1 MLTELRIRNVA
12 VIDQVTLVLAPG
24 LNVLT
29 GETGAGKSLVVGA
42 LELLLGERA
51 AADRVRAG
59 CDKGSV
65 EGVFELG
72 GRREALAAFLDERG
86 LEAPDG
92 LLVLRREVAATGR
105 SRAWVNGTPVTAAL
119 LADVG
124 EQLVTVHGQHEA
136 RQLADAGAQRDL
148 LDAFAGAEPLRA
160 RMAAA
165 VERQRRCAATVDALR
180 AEATEAGRRR
190 EEWQALVRAVEELR
204 LRPGDDEQLD
214 ADIRRLAHAEELQ
227 GAAQQAVAALSAED
241 RGALARLA
249 TVRRALAQVARI
261 DPDAARWEPV
271 LEGAR
276 VTLDELARD
285 FAGYA
290 EAVEADPPRLR
301 ALEARREAL
310 SALLRRH
317 GPALADVLD
326 AAAAARAGLARLDGE
341 GAGVAE
347 AEEAL
352 REAEDEM
359 RREAV
364 ALSATRAEA
373 ARRLESAVT
382 TLLGELGMAQ
392 ARLGVRLTPLPAIGE
407 TGAETVAF
415 VAQLNAGADER
426 PLARIASGGEL
437 ARVMLAVST
446 VLAERQQVPVL
457 VFDEVDAGVG
467 GAVAWQVGALLRRVA
482 AHHQVL
488 AISHLA
494 QVAARAHHH
503 VVVSKGAVGAVTT
516 ADLAVVDGEARV
528 QEVAR
533 MLGGD
538 AEREVSRAHAR
549 ELLARGEEPSSSE
562 TAPGATAD
570 AGTAPRRQRR
580 GNPV

>member
-373 ARRLESAVT
+373 ARRLESAV
-382 TLLGELGMAQ
+382 
-392 ARLGVRLTPLPAIGE
+392 
-407 TGAETVAF
+407 
-415 VAQLNAGADER
+415 
-426 PLARIASGGEL
+426 
-437 ARVMLAVST
+437 
-446 VLAERQQVPVL
+446 
-457 VFDEVDAGVG
+457 
-467 GAVAWQVGALLRRVA
+467 
-482 AHHQVL
+482 
-488 AISHLA
+488 
-494 QVAARAHHH
+494 
-503 VVVSKGAVGAVTT
+503 
-516 ADLAVVDGEARV
+516 
-528 QEVAR
+528 
-533 MLGGD
+533 
-538 AEREVSRAHAR
+538 
-549 ELLARGEEPSSSE
+549 
-562 TAPGATAD
+562 
-570 AGTAPRRQRR
+570 
-580 GNPV
+580 